1 MGRPR
6 TAVWSLL
13 LAMLLLQSMAPFAA
27 ATGMS
32 TCSNLGE
39 TCDTYD
45 GTQDGTPEQ
54 QEWIE
59 GQYHFEMQD
68 TNTIQM
74 ELTWMVREF
83 DRSALGFDEGVLADS
98 LEFDGLEEN
107 DGAPADLIRSFL
119 DEETAGPGSNTV
131 GEELMASVNASVNSL
146 LTQGFGTVA
155 DMTTDFTLSLIHI

>member
-1 MGRPR
+1 MGRSR

-27 ATGMS
+27 ASGMN

-45 GTQDGTPEQ
+45 GAQDGTPEQ

-68 TNTIQM
+68 TSTIQM

-83 DRSALGFDEGVLADS
+83 DRAALGFDEGVLAAS
-98 LEFDGLEEN
+98 LAADGLQAN

-131 GEELMASVNASVNSL
+131 GEELMDSVNSSVR
-146 LTQGFGTVA
+146 TC
-155 DMTTDFTLSLIHI
+155 